1 MMIKTKIT
9 SLFQMGQKNAPADV
23 TILYGSKS
31 GNARFVAEE
40 TARYLSSQNITTDVQ
55 NMKRFTPEKMSSI
68 NYLFIVV
75 STHGEGDPPPSAVS
89 FYEQLMASDL
99 SLRHLSYSIC
109 ALGDSEYEFFCQAGK
124 NIEQK
129 MNALGAQPLVE
140 RVDCD
145 TEFRDTALHW
155 IQSSYLHYLK
165 RNNPKEVPIEPNQ
178 LSTVSPTRKKVQ
190 LHKGRIESR
199 HRLNPHSQDEIYH
212 IVVSASSEVATYHPG
227 DCISVVPMNPGIMVD
242 DLLHLS
248 QHQWNQLTS
257 YKEKNERLG
266 DLLQSKLEITS
277 LSVGTI
283 QKYCDVTHNRKLM
296 PLLKQV
302 EKLKE
307 YIQNNNL
314 LNLLA
319 DFPGKLSPDEL
330 VAVAGKIKPRY
341 YSIASSHKVT
351 PRQIHLTVK
360 QISYQTQSKT
370 YYGACSSHLSQFL
383 KTGSEIQFRVI
394 PNENFR
400 LPHKTDRPIIMI
412 ASGTGIA
419 PFIGFLQ
426 ERNLSA
432 STKNWLIFG
441 EKNRKQDFLYGEY
454 LTNLKKKGILSHLDL
469 AFSRDQNQK
478 VYVQDK
484 IKEKTDDI
492 KTWLKQGA
500 AIYVCGSVKM
510 GEGVRAAFNLLGEK
524 PEDASFTNNLEA
536 QGRYYEDLY

>member
-1 MMIKTKIT
+1 MIKTKIT
-9 SLFQMGQKNAPADV
+9 SVFKTGRKIPPADV

-31 GNARFVAEE
+31 GNAKFIAEE
-40 TARYLSSQNITTDVQ
+40 TARYLRSQNITTDVQ
-55 NMKRFTPEKMSSI
+55 NMKRFTPEQLGSI
-68 NYLFIVV
+68 NFLFIVV
-75 STHGEGDPPPSAVS
+75 STHGEGAPPASAVS

-129 MNALGAQPLVE
+129 LNALGAQPLAE
-140 RVDCD
+140 RADCD

-155 IQSSYLHYLK
+155 IQTSYLHYLK

-178 LSTVSPTRKKVQ
+178 LSTPSPTGEKVQ
-190 LHKGRIESR
+190 LYTGIIESR
-199 HRLNPHSQDEIYH
+199 HRLNPDSKDEIYH
-212 IVVSASSEVATYHPG
+212 IVVAASSENIKYHPG

-248 QHQWNQLTS
+248 QFQWNQS
-257 YKEKNERLG
+257 VKYHEKNESLG
-266 DLLQSKLEITS
+266 DLLQSRLEITS
-277 LSVGTI
+277 LSQRSI
-283 QKYCDVTHNRKLM
+283 REYNEVTCNQQLAS
-296 PLLKQV
+296 LLKQ
-302 EKLKE
+302 KKRLKD
-307 YIQNNNL
+307 YIRNNNL
-314 LNLLA
+314 LNLLI

-330 VAVAGKIKPRY
+330 VTVAGKIKPRY
-341 YSIASSHKVT
+341 YSIASSQMVT
-351 PRQIHLTVK
+351 PGQIHLTVK
-360 QISYQTQSKT
+360 QISYQSQSKT

-432 STKNWLIFG
+432 STQNWLIFG
-441 EKNRKQDFLYGEY
+441 EKNRKQNFLYGEY
-454 LTNLKKKGILSHLDL
+454 LTKLKKKGILAHLDL

-492 KTWLKQGA
+492 KTWLNQGA

-524 PEDASFTNNLEA
+524 PEDASFTNNLEE
-536 QGRYYEDLY
+536 QERYFEDLY